1 MPLFRYHRQE
11 LLPGFGPESSAA
23 MARSHAMVIG
33 CGALGT
39 VAAEM
44 LARAGVG
51 RLSLIDRDVVEV
63 TNLQRQTLFDEDD
76 ARAARPKAEAAAAR
90 LTRVNSSIVIDP
102 IVDDLNPSNAD
113 RLVSS
118 HPPPHVLLDCT
129 DNFVARY
136 LLNDLAVKHSI
147 PLCYGGAIGTRG
159 TQFTILPGRTACL
172 RCVFPQ
178 PPAPGDSPTC
188 DTAGV
193 LASATTIVA
202 ACQATDAI
210 KVLLGHERHLPN
222 SLLSFDLWTNDH
234 RRIDLSAARR
244 ADCPCCGGVVGS
256 GGGRR
261 GEGRFEF
268 LDGSAAPRE
277 TVLCGR
283 NSVQISAAAP
293 MNLDALHARLARV
306 GSFERTPSHVRGR
319 VDGGSGGAT
328 GPLEITVFA
337 DGRAIIGG
345 TTDPAVARAAFD
357 RLVGS

>member
-1 MPLFRYHRQE
+1 
-11 LLPGFGPESSAA
+11 
-23 MARSHAMVIG
+23 MVIG

-51 RLSLIDRDVVEV
+51 RLSLIDRDVVEL
-63 TNLQRQTLFDEDD
+63 TNLQRQTLFDEAD

-90 LTRVNSSIVIDP
+90 LARVNSSIVIDP
-102 IVDDLNPSNAD
+102 IVDDFSPSSAE

-118 HPPPHVLLDCT
+118 HPSPHVLLDCT
-129 DNFVARY
+129 DNFHTRY
-136 LLNDLAVKHSI
+136 LLNDVAVKRSI

-159 TQFTILPGRTACL
+159 TQFTILPGRSACL

-193 LASATTIVA
+193 LASATAIVA
-202 ACQATDAI
+202 ACQATDAL
-210 KVLLGHERHLPN
+210 KVLLGHESRLSN
-222 SLLSFDLWTNDH
+222 SLLAFDLWTNDR

-244 ADCPCCGGVVGS
+244 ADCPCCGQAAAGA
-256 GGGRR
+256 
-261 GEGRFEF
+261 ERFEF
-268 LDGSAAPRE
+268 LTGSAAPRE

-283 NSVQISAAAP
+283 DSVQISAAP

-306 GSFERTPSHVRGR
+306 GTFERTPSRVRGR
-319 VDGGSGGAT
+319 VAGVQGDT
-328 GPLEITVFA
+328 NGPLEITVFA

-357 RLVGS
+357 RFVGS